1 VSDSGAGYWIIL
13 LSLLSA
19 AVLAILPLTRDLSW
33 WRPEWPLL
41 VLVYWTIALPHRVG
55 LFTALTVGLVLDV
68 LEGALIGQNMLAL
81 GFVVT
86 IVQLMYQRLRL
97 FTLPQQAAMLFVLV
111 GIHQLIVQ
119 WVQSLQ
125 GAGASSFAFLLPAL
139 SSALLWPLLMPLLR
153 GLRRGFGV
161 S

>member
-1 VSDSGAGYWIIL
+1 MSDSGAGYWIIL
-13 LSLLSA
+13 LSFLIA

-41 VLVYWTIALPHRVG
+41 VLVYWTLALPDRVG

-97 FTLPQQAAMLFVLV
+97 FTLLQQAAMLFVLV

-153 GLRRGFGV
+153 GVRRGFGV